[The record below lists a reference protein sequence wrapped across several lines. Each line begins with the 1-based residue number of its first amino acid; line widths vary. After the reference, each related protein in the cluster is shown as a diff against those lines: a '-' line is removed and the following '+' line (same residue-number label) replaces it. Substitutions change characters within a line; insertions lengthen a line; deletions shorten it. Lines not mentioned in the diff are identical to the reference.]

1 MHYQVYKPDDYTDG
15 DDHCKDCEINVQLVY
30 TGGYTWLGIGLSN
43 GGKMVGSHA
52 IIGQPG
58 ISSPKSYLFDGKDID
73 AIELTD
79 STITNPTIDFEENEC
94 IMEFTISFAD
104 WGAPVKSGPGISLTD
119 STTFIF
125 AHGSNGDAKLQYH
138 GPNGK
143 GSKTINNLLV
153 STEHSDL
160 FSSTSMQQSKKK
172 MSNKSAWLAHGI
184 LAFIA
189 WGLLAPTAI
198 TTAIMRD
205 IEIPDRFMKVKL
217 YLSKLKE
224 KWLFVHITLNTLACV
239 ITMLVFIVAVL
250 NVNHENGYHWLYAH
264 NKMGLAMFI
273 LSFNQV
279 LGGYLRPSSH
289 PQSPEDTNS
298 TESEENG
305 MNNENNTGEED
316 DGRQKIMPVK
326 STIRQLWEL
335 LHNVLGIALFLF
347 GVWQLFEGMELY
359 HMRYNN
365 SSAGFVFGLYIIF
378 MAIWICLIIGG
389 SVYKWYRQTQ
399 IFKKDVP
406 SSEHGSDLSDPS
418 DVQVELHEVS

>member
-1 MHYQVYKPDDYTDG
+1 MILSNFLIRICTVLFITTLTCCNSLSASDCISSRCKVQLTKDLTMHYQIYKPDDYTDG
-15 DDHCKDCEINVQLVY
+15 DHCKDCEINIQLVY

-43 GGKMVGSHA
+43 SGEMVGSHA

-58 ISSPKSYLFDGKDID
+58 ISSPKSYLLDGKDID
-73 AIELTD
+73 VIDLTD

-125 AHGSNGDAKLQYH
+125 AHGSNGDVKLQYH

-189 WGLLAPTAI
+189 WGLLAPAAI

-205 IEIPDRFMKVKL
+205 IEIPDRFKKVKL

-224 KWLFVHITLNTLACV
+224 KWLLIHITLNTLACA
-239 ITMLVFIVAVL
+239 ITMLV
-250 NVNHENGYHWLYAH
+250 
-264 NKMGLAMFI
+264 
-273 LSFNQV
+273 
-279 LGGYLRPSSH
+279 
-289 PQSPEDTNS
+289 
-298 TESEENG
+298 
-305 MNNENNTGEED
+305 
-316 DGRQKIMPVK
+316 
-326 STIRQLWEL
+326 L
-335 LHNVLGIALFLF
+335 LL
-347 GVWQLFEGMELY
+347 Q
-359 HMRYNN
+359 
-365 SSAGFVFGLYIIF
+365 
-378 MAIWICLIIGG
+378 C
-389 SVYKWYRQTQ
+389 
-399 IFKKDVP
+399 
-406 SSEHGSDLSDPS
+406 
-418 DVQVELHEVS
+418 